1 MSVKNYKIVNENFF
15 DLLDKKKVLIEIID
29 KYSYNENMIFSSYQ
43 WSKDLQ
49 MYLFLTY
56 IGNDKMNVA
65 ELYVNRFYWF
75 KKFYYDYSKTEG
87 NDAGIEQQITILLE
101 EMANDLP
108 NDFDW
113 SIIEEIYNLFSE

>member
-1 MSVKNYKIVNENFF
+1 
-15 DLLDKKKVLIEIID
+15 
-29 KYSYNENMIFSSYQ
+29 
-43 WSKDLQ
+43 

-113 SIIEEIYNLFSE
+113 SIIEEIHNLFSE

>member
-1 MSVKNYKIVNENFF
+1 MRVKNYKIVNENFF

-56 IGNDKMNVA
+56 IGNDKMNVV

-75 KKFYYDYSKTEG
+75 KKFYYDYSKTES

-113 SIIEEIYNLFSE
+113 SIIEEIHNLFSE

>member
-1 MSVKNYKIVNENFF
+1 MRVKNYKIVNENFF

-56 IGNDKMNVA
+56 IGNDKMNAA

-87 NDAGIEQQITILLE
+87 NDVGIEQQITMLLE
-101 EMANDLP
+101 EMVNDLP

-113 SIIEEIYNLFSE
+113 NVIEEIYNLFP